1 MKLESFRVRNFRSV
15 FDSGLITT
23 EKLTAILGRNESG
36 KTNLLLALKSLNPA
50 EGFGKLNDIKD
61 FPRNRKLSECTP
73 DTPVVD
79 TTWKLTE
86 QELAELSAIYPR
98 ARNITYVDISRR
110 YNGKI
115 RHINFSGLEK
125 LTYDEQ
131 KIKKEVRKIKAQIDL
146 FFDNVEN
153 KTEQT
158 QPDIQA
164 ISDICNALLPIP
176 DRPIDWSEQA
186 KGKPQKL
193 RQFLVKYDIELKSE
207 SDDALDE
214 LEDTLNEISNDS
226 SRSKQAR
233 EWILTKL
240 PVFVMVDEYPEL
252 NGHHQMAEYT
262 YHKQQGTLTNADIH
276 FEKLCKVAGISP
288 DELTANRNN
297 SEVRNQLVNRAG
309 AVVTTEIRRL
319 WQDKP
324 LKIRFNVDSDY
335 FDTYVSDTNHTYD
348 VEVNLDERSR
358 GFKWF
363 FSFYITFFADTK
375 GGAAENAVI
384 LLDEPGLYLQA
395 KSQADLLNHLTNDF
409 DNQIIYT
416 THSPFLVPIKN
427 ISDVKT
433 VSIAEDKGTTVTND
447 PSGDS
452 TTLFPLQAALGYDI
466 AQSLFIGSHNLI
478 VEGVTDFWYL
488 STISDVLT
496 SAGRKGLN
504 SKIIITP
511 AGGAQRVS
519 YMVSLLSS
527 QNLNVVVLLDDEKQS
542 RETSVELQQQ
552 GMLNRKNVV
561 FVSDALES
569 KRDECDIEDLFNR
582 DTFLQLVDESYDL
595 KPGTLKL
602 NEKIPR
608 IVKQIENSFST
619 DKKHFVKAK
628 PARAFMNRLKDGDI
642 QLLSTEELDRF
653 EKLCDLINKRMTAR
667 S

>member
-319 WQDKP
+319 WKDKP

-384 LLDEPGLYLQA
+384 LLDEPGLYLHA

>member
-15 FDSGLITT
+15 FDSGVITT

-86 QELAELSAIYPR
+86 PELAELSAIYPR

-115 RHINFSGLEK
+115 RYINFSGLDK
-125 LTYDEQ
+125 LTYDER

-146 FFDNVEN
+146 FFNNSEN

-176 DRPIDWSEQA
+176 DRPIGWSAQA
-186 KGKPQKL
+186 MGKPQEL

-226 SRSKQAR
+226 SRSKRAR

-319 WQDKP
+319 WKDKP

-335 FDTYVSDTNHTYD
+335 FDTYVSDSNNAYD

-375 GGAAENAVI
+375 GGSAENAVI
-384 LLDEPGLYLQA
+384 LLDEPGLYLHA

-582 DTFLQLVDESYDL
+582 DTFLELVEESYDL

>member
-15 FDSGLITT
+15 FDSGVITT

-79 TTWKLTE
+79 TTWTLTE
-86 QELAELSAIYPR
+86 HELAELSAIYPR
-98 ARNITYVDISRR
+98 AKNITSVTICRR
-110 YNGKI
+110 YNGET
-115 RHINFSGLEK
+115 RYLDFNGLDGF
-125 LTYDEQ
+125 TYDVT
-131 KIKKEVRKIKAQIDL
+131 KIKKDVRKIAAQIEL
-146 FFDNVEN
+146 FFEN
-153 KTEQT
+153 PENNTEQS
-158 QPDIQA
+158 QPEQQA
-164 ISDICNALLPIP
+164 IKDICNALLPIP
-176 DRPIDWSEQA
+176 ARPRGWSEQA
-186 KGKPQKL
+186 KGKPQEL
-193 RQFLVKYDIELKSE
+193 RKFLIKYDIELKSDSE
-207 SDDALDE
+207 DALDE
-214 LEDTLNEISNDS
+214 MEDTLDEISSDDT
-226 SRSKQAR
+226 RQAEAR
-233 EWILTKL
+233 KWVMKKL

-252 NGHHQMAEYT
+252 NGHHHMAEYT
-262 YHKQQGTLTNADIH
+262 LRKQQSKLTNADIN
-276 FEKLCKVAGISP
+276 FEKLCKVAGIDP
-288 DELTANRNN
+288 AELTANRNN

-335 FDTYVSDTNHTYD
+335 FDTYVSDSNNSYD

-375 GGAAENAVI
+375 GGSAENAII
-384 LLDEPGLYLQA
+384 LLDEPGLYLHA

-409 DNQIIYT
+409 ENQIIYT

-496 SAGRKGLN
+496 SVGRKGLN
-504 SKIIITP
+504 SKITITP

-608 IVKQIENSFST
+608 IVKQIENAFST
-619 DKKHFVKAK
+619 NKKHFVKAK
-628 PARAFMNRLKDGDI
+628 PARAFMTSLKDGDS
-642 QLLSTEELDRF
+642 QLLSAEELDRF

>member
-15 FDSGLITT
+15 FDSGVITT

-79 TTWKLTE
+79 TTWTLTE
-86 QELAELSAIYPR
+86 HELAELSAIYPR
-98 ARNITYVDISRR
+98 AKNITSVTISRR
-110 YNGKI
+110 YNGEK
-115 RHINFSGLEK
+115 RYLDFNGLDGF
-125 LTYDEQ
+125 TYDVT
-131 KIKKEVRKIKAQIDL
+131 KIKKDVRKIAAQIEL
-146 FFDNVEN
+146 FFEN
-153 KTEQT
+153 PENNTEQS
-158 QPDIQA
+158 QPEQQA
-164 ISDICNALLPIP
+164 IKDICNALLPIP
-176 DRPIDWSEQA
+176 ARPRGWSEQA
-186 KGKPQKL
+186 KGKPQEL
-193 RQFLVKYDIELKSE
+193 RKFLTKYDIELKPDSE
-207 SDDALDE
+207 DALDE
-214 LEDTLNEISNDS
+214 LEDTLDEISSDDT
-226 SRSKQAR
+226 RQAEAR
-233 EWILTKL
+233 KWVMKKL

-252 NGHHQMAEYT
+252 NGHHHMAEYT
-262 YHKQQGTLTNADIH
+262 QRKQQSKLTNADIN
-276 FEKLCKVAGISP
+276 FEKLCKVAGIDP
-288 DELTANRNN
+288 AELTANRNN

-335 FDTYVSDTNHTYD
+335 FDTYVSDSNNSYD

-375 GGAAENAVI
+375 GGSAENAII
-384 LLDEPGLYLQA
+384 LLDEPGLYLHA

-409 DNQIIYT
+409 ENQIIYT

-496 SAGRKGLN
+496 SVGRKGLN
-504 SKIIITP
+504 SKITITP

-582 DTFLQLVDESYDL
+582 DTFLKLVDESYDL

-608 IVKQIENSFST
+608 IVKQIENAFST
-619 DKKHFVKAK
+619 NKKHFVKAK
-628 PARAFMNRLKDGDI
+628 PARAFMTSLKDGDS
-642 QLLSTEELDRF
+642 QLLSAEELDRF

>member
-375 GGAAENAVI
+375 GGTAENAVI
-384 LLDEPGLYLQA
+384 LLDEPGLYLHA

-527 QNLNVVVLLDDEKQS
+527 QNLNVVVLQDDEKQS